1 MTCGLYGENREFE
14 KVPDP
19 FFKTTAIDHSA
30 IPPRLKTSPAILSF
44 QDDGTR
50 VGVLRGERRHRPRG
64 GLAKD
69 QL

>member
-1 MTCGLYGENREFE
+1 VL
-14 KVPDP
+14 DP